1 MSAFEF
7 SFTFYGLVLGLS
19 VVELVAGVGRLVH
32 EGHRIRVGWLTPL
45 FATFLALDVATFWN
59 LAWAMNQNAPY
70 SIALLILGLTSAGL
84 FYIAATLVFPREI
97 EEGHDLT
104 AHYWRHRRLALSL
117 VTVANILPAGLGAAL
132 AYSAGPTEFWSQTG
146 FMVAFTA
153 VMLAAAFLPRGRIA
167 VACLI
172 LLLGYDAAFVL
183 WDMGNVVR
191 NGAWDMVWA
200 TAGGPPTQ

>member
-45 FATFLALDVATFWN
+45 LAAFLALDVATFWSQ
-59 LAWAMNQNAPY
+59 AWSMNQNAPY
-70 SIALLILGLTSAGL
+70 SIGLLMLGLTSAGL

-97 EEGHDLT
+97 EEGQDLT
-104 AHYWRHRRLALSL
+104 AHYWRHRRLVLSL
-117 VTVANILPAGLGAAL
+117 VTAANLVTQSLGAIL
-132 AYSAGPTEFWSQTG
+132 LYSSGPAEFWGQIG
-146 FMVAFTA
+146 FIAGFTA
-153 VMLAAAFLPRGRIA
+153 VMLGAAFLPRGRLA

-172 LLLGYDAAFVL
+172 LVLAYDLVIVL
-183 WDMGNVVR
+183 WDMVALVQ
-191 NGAWDMVWA
+191 NGGWELVWA
-200 TAGGPPTQ
+200 RAGGPPPE

>member
-19 VVELVAGVGRLVH
+19 VVELVAGIGRLVH

-45 FATFLALDVATFWN
+45 FATFLALDVATFWSQ
-59 LAWAMNQNAPY
+59 AWSMNQNAPY
-70 SIALLILGLTSAGL
+70 SIALLILGLMSAGL

-97 EEGHDLT
+97 EEGQDLT

-117 VTVANILPAGLGAAL
+117 VAVANLLTQALGAILLYSEGPL
-132 AYSAGPTEFWSQTG
+132 AFWGQIG
-146 FMVAFTA
+146 FMAGFTA
-153 VMLAAAFLPRGRIA
+153 VMLAAAFLPRGRAA

-172 LLLGYDAAFVL
+172 LLLVYDLVFVL
-183 WDMGNVVR
+183 WDMVMLAQ
-191 NGAWDMVWA
+191 NGAWDLVWA
-200 TAGGPPTQ
+200 GAGGPPQ

>member
-32 EGHRIRVGWLTPL
+32 EGHRIRVGWLTPML
-45 FATFLALDVATFWN
+45 ATFLALDVATFWSQ
-59 LAWAMNQNAPY
+59 AWSMNQNAPF
-70 SIALLILGLTSAGL
+70 SLALLILGVTSAGL

-97 EEGHDLT
+97 EEGEDLT
-104 AHYWRHRRLALSL
+104 THYWRHRRLVLSL
-117 VTVANILPAGLGAAL
+117 VAVANLLNLGLDSILVHATAPD
-132 AYSAGPTEFWSQTG
+132 EFWPGILQMAG
-146 FMVAFTA
+146 FAA

-172 LLLGYDAAFVL
+172 LVL
-183 WDMGNVVR
+183 AYNVASVVWDMVMLVQ
-191 NGAWDMVWA
+191 NGAWELVY
-200 TAGGPPTQ
+200 TGAGGPPPQ